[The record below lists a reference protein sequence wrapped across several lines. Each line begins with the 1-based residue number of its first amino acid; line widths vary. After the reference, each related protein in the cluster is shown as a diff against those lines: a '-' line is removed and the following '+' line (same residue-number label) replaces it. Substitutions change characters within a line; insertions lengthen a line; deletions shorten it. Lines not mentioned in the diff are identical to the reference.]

1 MIDQSSKKSKNHLRD
16 ILLLIAIP
24 AGLLILTAS
33 YVYGPRIFANPRHD
47 FIFAACADYVCNDSY
62 EVGSDGTITRL
73 TSHTDETLY
82 RSTTKLYYYDV
93 KSDATRLLSSDE
105 ARNYRIDN
113 SSRSPDGYILEHE
126 DGSNSGFIF
135 FYSRDHGGWYLKN
148 GMLKKPVTL
157 PADNSYYNNRN
168 IQFLGWIK

>member
-24 AGLLILTAS
+24 TGLLILIAS

-62 EVGSDGTITRL
+62 EAGSDGTITRL